1 MTTQNQ
7 TNADASKLITLLL
20 SRTGGESGADIE
32 ELIEILAENAAVVE
46 DGYLLYDD
54 KGLMRAALLIN
65 IDMFGSRLPMLFHS
79 DTGEHFSPQGVLLKN
94 THHVAL
100 GSFEDYICKDEN
112 NYYYH
117 LIGDMIDA
125 AHGGLPLI
133 QAIEFSKSSGIP
145 YTDELGL
152 RRAAKM
158 AIELQLHQEI
168 SGQRGP
174 HHTVEFPAP
183 KKV

>member
-1 MTTQNQ
+1 MTTKNQ
-7 TNADASKLITLLL
+7 TITDASKLVTLL
-20 SRTGGESGADIE
+20 SSTTRGESSPDIE
-32 ELIEILAENAAVVE
+32 ELIEILAENAAIVE
-46 DGYLLYDD
+46 SGYVLYED

-65 IDMFGSRLPMLFHS
+65 TNVFGLQLPMLFHS
-79 DTGEHFSPQGVLLKN
+79 DTGEHFSPQGVLLKS

-100 GSFEDYICKDEN
+100 GSFEDYICQDEN

-133 QAIEFSKSSGIP
+133 QAIEFAKSNGIP

-152 RRAAKM
+152 RRAAKR
-158 AIELQLHQEI
+158 AIELC
-168 SGQRGP
+168 S
-174 HHTVEFPAP
+174 
-183 KKV
+183 